1 LSGLKSLRL
10 NKMVNAWMTH
20 MKPYIAEEKKES
32 KKSGRKFNLGKAIK
46 AARKTYKKKSH
57 KSGGGLYGGE
67 SDSDSDEED
76 KAEMGGRRR
85 RKSRGGKTR
94 RHRK

>member
-1 LSGLKSLRL
+1 
-10 NKMVNAWMTH
+10 MVNAWMTH

-67 SDSDSDEED
+67 SDSDKDD
-76 KAEMGGRRR
+76 VVEMGGRRR
-85 RKSRGGKTR
+85 KRHGGRTR